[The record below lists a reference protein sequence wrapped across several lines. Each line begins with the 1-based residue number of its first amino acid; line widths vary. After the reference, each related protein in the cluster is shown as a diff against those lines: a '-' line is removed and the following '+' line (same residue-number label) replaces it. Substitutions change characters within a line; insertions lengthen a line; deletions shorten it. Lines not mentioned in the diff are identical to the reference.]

1 MRVKLDQSVKQASM
15 FMAFFLLTA
24 MAWTQKTITGTVTDA
39 ESGEPLIGA
48 NILVKGT
55 SLGNVTDIDG
65 TYSIQANT
73 GDVLVFSYTGYEN

>member
-1 MRVKLDQSVKQASM
+1 MKQASM